1 MVLGRLVLSSFKS
14 VYYFHGKVLIKYL
27 SLT

>member
-14 VYYFHGKVLIKYL
+14 VYHLHGKVLIKYL